1 MADGGKSDPKPVVR
15 YMVFGCGSIGYNVI
29 EELLKET
36 DNIVVVDSDE
46 KRVEDLK
53 DHKYQAIAH
62 DISDPDLFQDLPIP
76 EIIFVLSS
84 NKEANQAAVRLAKK
98 CHPQAFCIAR
108 AVDLFSVDK
117 LVEEGAD
124 VVLYPQ
130 QVVAKSA
137 VNHMKRLVAARSAQ
151 QLYSLL
157 EGMKGTLGIITH
169 RNPDPDAISSAMALC
184 AIAQGATK
192 GELKCVILFDGNVGH
207 QENRAFVNLLEI
219 QMDRITPE
227 RLKECTHLALVD
239 SAAPGIN
246 NDLDPDLAVD
256 IIIDHHS
263 SDGVELKKKP
273 KFMDIRPESGATAS
287 IFAQYLQ
294 ELDINVDTKIATA
307 LYYGIRADTREFRR
321 GVTSNDLYNAAYLL
335 PLSDADLLEKIMSP
349 SYSQETVDVIGNAI
363 TSRKIKNGFLFSN
376 VGYLRNRD
384 AIPQAADMLVNLEG
398 VTTALVYGITDHQ
411 ITISARN
418 KDIRVH
424 IGNVLKEAFG
434 DFGDA
439 GGHGT
444 MAAANIPL
452 NYFSLVRDKEELL
465 EMIID
470 PILNIFTKIVGIDDN
485 GDKNEV

>member
-1 MADGGKSDPKPVVR
+1 MADGSKMDPKPKVR

-36 DNIVVVDSDE
+36 DNILVVDSDE

-53 DHKYQAIAH
+53 DHKYQAIVH
-62 DISDPDLFQDLPIP
+62 DIADPDLFSSLPIP
-76 EIIFVLSS
+76 EIVFILSS
-84 NKEANQAAVRLAKK
+84 NKEANLNAVSLTKES
-98 CHPQAFCIAR
+98 HPQAFCIAR

-117 LVEEGAD
+117 LVEAGAD

-137 VNHMKRLVAARSAQ
+137 VHHMKTLIAARSAQ
-151 QLYSLL
+151 RLYGLL
-157 EGMKGTLGIITH
+157 EGWTGTLGIITH

-184 AIAQGATK
+184 AMAQHATK
-192 GELKCVILFDGNVGH
+192 GQLTCRIMYEGNVGH
-207 QENRAFVNLLEI
+207 QENRAFVNLLDI
-219 QMDRITPE
+219 QME
-227 RLKECTHLALVD
+227 RLTQEKLSECSHLALVD
-239 SAAPGIN
+239 AVAPGVN
-246 NDLDPDLAVD
+246 NDLDPSLKVH

-263 SDGVELKKKP
+263 TEGVDRQNKP
-273 KFMDIRPESGATAS
+273 DFIDIRPESGATAS

-321 GVTSNDLYNAAYLL
+321 NVTPNDLYNAAYLL
-335 PLSDADLLEKIMSP
+335 PLSDSDLLDKIMSP
-349 SYSQETVDVIGNAI
+349 SLSQETLEVMGNAI
-363 TSRKIKNGFLFSN
+363 QSRKIKNGFLFSN
-376 VGYLRNRD
+376 VGFIRNRD
-384 AIPQAADMLVNLEG
+384 AIPQAAEMLVNLEG
-398 VTTALVYGITDHQ
+398 VTTALVYGISDTL
-411 ITISARN
+411 IIISARN

-434 DFGDA
+434 DYGDA

-444 MAAANIPL
+444 MAAATIPL
-452 NYFSLVRDKEELL
+452 HYFSLVRDKEELL
-465 EMIID
+465 GMIID
-470 PILNIFTKIVGIDDN
+470 PILNRFTKIVGIEDN